1 LVSDAKS
8 EVVPFEGPR
17 LASYLVSVTEDEASS
32 PHVGLD
38 FRVHN
43 SRT

>member
-17 LASYLVSVTEDEASS
+17 LASHLVDVTDDEVSS
-32 PHVGLD
+32 PHV
-38 FRVHN
+38 
-43 SRT
+43 S